1 MTRRIT
7 STLRLMGATVAVAA
21 AIAGFAGVDSHPAT
35 PTDLAV
41 VQSFAP
47 AGQ

>member
-7 STLRLMGATVAVAA
+7 ASLRLLGATVAVAA
-21 AIAGFAGVDSHPAT
+21 GIAGFASIHPAPA

>member
-7 STLRLMGATVAVAA
+7 GSLRLMGATVAVAA
-21 AIAGFAGVDSHPAT
+21 GIAGFASIHPAPA

>member
-1 MTRRIT
+1 MT
-7 STLRLMGATVAVAA
+7 STILRPLRLVGATVAVAA
-21 AIAGFAGVDSHPAT
+21 GIAGFASIHPAPA
-35 PTDLAV
+35 PTDLAI

>member
-1 MTRRIT
+1 MTRTILN
-7 STLRLMGATVAVAA
+7 SLRLLGATAA
-21 AIAGFAGVDSHPAT
+21 LAAGIAGFATAHSTPA

-41 VQSFAP
+41 VQVSSP

>member
-1 MTRRIT
+1 MTRTILR
-7 STLRLMGATVAVAA
+7 SLRLVGATVAVAA
-21 AIAGFAGVDSHPAT
+21 GIAGFASVHPAQAGS
-35 PTDLAV
+35 DLAV

>member
-7 STLRLMGATVAVAA
+7 RSLRLMGATVAVAA
-21 AIAGFAGVDSHPAT
+21 SIAGFASVHPAPA